1 MTRRLDAIRLDAPN
15 LGSSSQ
21 ETNVKGLQGPPVNRR
36 RLHSIDSRS
45 EEAGKA
51 GRSERSETAA
61 RSTGRAAG
69 LSAKRSLDD
78 ELQDFVMPKGAG
90 SAILRR
96 SVPILRYCIT
106 DLVPQLEGGD
116 QLRSLAQSLMEE
128 EIERHRDLMARL
140 QKETE
145 S

>member
-15 LGSSSQ
+15 LGSSGQ
-21 ETNVKGLQGPPVNRR
+21 ETNVKGLQGPAINRR
-36 RLHSIDSRS
+36 RLHSIEPRS

-61 RSTGRAAG
+61 RSAGKAAG
-69 LSAKRSLDD
+69 PSAKRSLDD
-78 ELQDFVMPKGAG
+78 ELQDFIMPKGAG

-96 SVPILRYCIT
+96 SVPILRYCIS

-140 QKETE
+140 QKETD

>member
-15 LGSSSQ
+15 LGSSAQ

-36 RLHSIDSRS
+36 RLHSIESRS
-45 EEAGKA
+45 DEAGKA
-51 GRSERSETAA
+51 GKSERSETTA
-61 RSTGRAAG
+61 RSTGRPAG
-69 LSAKRSLDD
+69 PSAKRSLDD
-78 ELQDFVMPKGAG
+78 ELLDFTMPKGAG

-116 QLRSLAQSLMEE
+116 QLHSLARSLMEE